1 MSFLQTQLVGL
12 AGTAVGK
19 LLKITPSRKFASFTE
34 FCSVVEA
41 HSSAVQATQYPI
53 ENGTQGTDHIV
64 RLPDALTWEVVFEER
79 SNPRQTFKKLRDLM
93 YSGVPFTAETGLKTY
108 KNMILLSISA
118 SQDSHTGRILR
129 CSLTLQEII
138 ITSAVATT
146 LPPRARQ
153 KNAQSTGSSAD
164 SGSKNLSGS
173 SPARQSQLT
182 QLMAG
187 K

>member
-12 AGTAVGK
+12 AGTIVGK
-19 LLKITPSRKFASFTE
+19 LLTIKPSRKFASFSE

-64 RLPDALTWEVVFEER
+64 RLPDALTWEIVFEEK

-108 KNMILLSISA
+108 KNMVILSISA

-146 LPPRARQ
+146 LPPRAQQ
-153 KNAQSTGSSAD
+153 KMAQTTGSTSD
-164 SGSKNLSGS
+164 SGSKNLSS
-173 SPARQSQLT
+173 ASPARQT
-182 QLMAG
+182 QLVKLAQG